1 VFRNIRRITVPKK
14 VLIIDDDADYRAL
27 IGEVLQMEGWQVLQA
42 PDGEAGLEA
51 VSRERP
57 DVVLCDL
64 LMPRSNGFLVCR
76 KIRGDF
82 TLRHTKIIV
91 TSGRD
96 YDSDRLAAREAG
108 ADEYLTK
115 PIKPYDLLALIARL
129 TDETTIIT
137 QHSVA
142 RPLSPPK
149 PAWLKF
155 WGVRGSIPSP
165 GPATVRYGGNTTCVE
180 VRANNEIII
189 LDGGTGLRPLGRE
202 LLAEFKDQ
210 PLNVTLLLTH
220 THWDHIQ
227 GLPFFT
233 PIYQPR
239 CRLRILGFEGARR
252 GLVNVLTGQME
263 SPYFPVPFGELPGN
277 IEVDELKD
285 LDFPVGN
292 VRVQAW
298 FANHPGIC
306 VGYRIQTDQGTIVF
320 FPDNEPHC
328 RYDEAGQPQPT
339 RNDASLEY
347 ARSQEAKLIEFIR
360 DAAVVILD
368 AQYDRAEYERHVGW
382 GHGCVDDVVMLA
394 IKAQVKQLFLF
405 HHDPD
410 HDDAKLDAMLARAR
424 QIVAQHKSPLLVDH
438 AVEGRV
444 VELAP
449 QGK

>member
-1 VFRNIRRITVPKK
+1 M
-14 VLIIDDDADYRAL
+14 
-27 IGEVLQMEGWQVLQA
+27 GEVLSLEGWRVLEA
-42 PDGEAGLEA
+42 GDGEAGLA
-51 VSRERP
+51 VVSRERP

-64 LMPRSNGFLVCR
+64 LMPRSNGFFVCR

-82 TLRHTKIIV
+82 TLRNTKIVV

-129 TDETTIIT
+129 TDETTIFT
-137 QHSVA
+137 PQMVT
-142 RPLSPPK
+142 PPPSPPQ
-149 PAWLKF
+149 PARLKF

-180 VRANNEIII
+180 VRAGNEIII

-210 PLNVTLLLTH
+210 PLNLTLLLTH

-239 CRLRILGFEGARR
+239 CQLRILGFEGARR

-277 IEVDELKD
+277 IEVEELKD
-285 LDFPVGN
+285 LEFPVGN
-292 VRVQAW
+292 LRVQAW

-306 VGYRIQTDQGTIVF
+306 VGYRINTDEGAIVF

-328 RYDEAGQPQPT
+328 RYDLDGTAHPT
-339 RNDASLEY
+339 RKEASLDY
-347 ARSQEAKLIEFIR
+347 ARSQEAKMIEFIR
-360 DAAVVILD
+360 DAEVVMMD
-368 AQYDRAEYERHVGW
+368 AQYDRAEYETHVGW
-382 GHGCVDDVVMLA
+382 GHGCVDDVVALA
-394 IKAQVKQLFLF
+394 IKANVKQLFLF

-410 HDDAKLDAMLARAR
+410 HDDDKIDEMLAQAR
-424 QIVAQHKSPLLVDH
+424 EFVAKQKATLR
-438 AVEGRV
+438 VECATEGFV
-444 VELAP
+444 VELAKA
-449 QGK
+449 GG

>member
-1 VFRNIRRITVPKK
+1 VSKK
-14 VLIIDDDADYRAL
+14 ILIIDDDAEYRQL
-27 IGEVLQMEGWQVLQA
+27 MGEVLSLEGWSVLEA
-42 PDGEAGLEA
+42 ADGETGLEA

-76 KIRGDF
+76 KIRSDF
-82 TLRHTKIIV
+82 TLRHTKIV
-91 TSGRD
+91 VASGQD

-129 TDETTIIT
+129 TDDTTIM
-137 QHSVA
+137 A
-142 RPLSPPK
+142 PPEVIPPTAPPQ

-155 WGVRGSIPSP
+155 WGVRGSVPTP
-165 GPATVRYGGNTTCVE
+165 GPGTVRYGGNTTCVE
-180 VRANNEIII
+180 VRAQNQIVI
-189 LDGGTGLRPLGRE
+189 LDGGTGLRPLGRS
-202 LLAEFKDQ
+202 LLAEFQDQ
-210 PLNVTLLLTH
+210 PLHITILLTH

-233 PIYQPR
+233 PIYHPR
-239 CRLRILGFEGARR
+239 CRVRILGFEGARR

-285 LDFPVGN
+285 LEFPVGN
-292 VRVQAW
+292 LRVRTW

-306 VGYRIQTDQGTIVF
+306 VGYRIHTGNELIVF

-339 RNDASLEY
+339 RAEASLDY
-347 ARSQEAKLIEFIR
+347 ARSQESKMIEFLHGA
-360 DAAVVILD
+360 DVAILD
-368 AQYDRAEYERHVGW
+368 AQYDRPEYEKHVGW

-394 IKAQVKQLFLF
+394 VRAQVKRLFLF

-410 HDDAKLDAMLARAR
+410 HDDNRLDELLARAR
-424 QIVAQHKSPLLVDH
+424 QIVTREKSPL
-438 AVEGRV
+438 AVALATEGQIVRF
-444 VELAP
+444 AP
-449 QGK
+449 ALQPA

>member
-1 VFRNIRRITVPKK
+1 MSAPKK
-14 VLIIDDDADYRAL
+14 VLIIDDDAEYRQL
-27 IGEVLQMEGWQVLQA
+27 IGEVLQMEGWQVIHA
-42 PDGEAGLEA
+42 GDGEAGYEL
-51 VSRERP
+51 VSKERP

-82 TLRHTKIIV
+82 TLRNTKIIV

-108 ADEYLTK
+108 ADDYLTK

-129 TDETTIIT
+129 TDETTIINK
-137 QHSVA
+137 QSVVHPPRPPQPA
-142 RPLSPPK
+142 R
-149 PAWLKF
+149 LKF
-155 WGVRGSIPSP
+155 WGVRGSVPSP
-165 GPATVRYGGNTTCVE
+165 GPATVRYGGNTTSVE
-180 VRANNEIII
+180 VRAGNEIII
-189 LDGGTGLRPLGRE
+189 LDGGTGLRPLARE
-202 LLAEFKDQ
+202 LLAEFKNQ
-210 PLNVTLLLTH
+210 PLDLTLLLTH

-233 PIYQPR
+233 PIYQPH

-285 LDFPVGN
+285 LEFYVGK
-292 VRVQAW
+292 VRVAAW

-306 VGYRIQTDQGTIVF
+306 VGYRIQTDDGVIVF

-328 RYDEAGQPQPT
+328 RYDENGNMQPT
-339 RNDASLEY
+339 RKDASLEY
-347 ARSQEAKLIEFIR
+347 ARSQEAKMIDFIQGA
-360 DAAVVILD
+360 DVVILD
-368 AQYDRAEYERHVGW
+368 AQYDRAEYEQHVGW
-382 GHGCVDDVVMLA
+382 GHGCVDDVVVLA
-394 IKAQVKQLFLF
+394 IKARVKQLFLF

-410 HDDAKLDAMLARAR
+410 HDDAKLDQMLAQAR
-424 QIVAQHKSPLLVDH
+424 EIVAREKATLLVEM
-438 AVEGRV
+438 ATEGRV
-444 VELAP
+444 IELSAVR
-449 QGK
+449 K